1 MNINKLKEYD
11 DDDDVN
17 EKNILKDY
25 IEENYYNNF
34 ENRSLENQE
43 SSNFYNILSNKL
55 ELNSEECDSRK
66 EELNLICKEYEWM
79 SKNIYKHKFFK
90 NSNANKLFEN
100 LKIIFEN
107 IKKIMI
113 QNSEIRFKIF
123 IKQFNQVF
131 KIMDKKFKGNLL
143 SKTFEKEIVKKNIIS
158 TYKKY
163 SKKILDEIEKKY
175 IQSNKEIDDYITKI
189 DSDEN
194 FDPEKEGKKIVNNIK
209 QNLEKIIKII
219 EKDFNDYQKELK
231 EIGKEIIEVL
241 ENDNINDN
249 INVNYDDSIF
259 INLISTSHLKMH
271 LGLLIP
277 SVILSLIPFGIGIGI
292 VISLHSVTAITNL
305 VIDLADKKNTLK
317 KHMIDFK
324 FDFGLYYIEFKKNI
338 ETRLSFLKNQLVND
352 VELIV
357 EFNNKKFDP
366 RNNEK
371 FQSIYND
378 YRINFY

>member
-1 MNINKLKEYD
+1 M
-11 DDDDVN
+11 
-17 EKNILKDY
+17 
-25 IEENYYNNF
+25 F
-34 ENRSLENQE
+34 
-43 SSNFYNILSNKL
+43 FY
-55 ELNSEECDSRK
+55 
-66 EELNLICKEYEWM
+66 
-79 SKNIYKHKFFK
+79 
-90 NSNANKLFEN
+90 
-100 LKIIFEN
+100 
-107 IKKIMI
+107 
-113 QNSEIRFKIF
+113 
-123 IKQFNQVF
+123 
-131 KIMDKKFKGNLL
+131 
-143 SKTFEKEIVKKNIIS
+143 
-158 TYKKY
+158 
-163 SKKILDEIEKKY
+163 
-175 IQSNKEIDDYITKI
+175 
-189 DSDEN
+189 EN
-194 FDPEKEGKKIVNNIK
+194 FSISGKTWFISADVVSYDYPEKEGKKIVNNIK
-209 QNLEKIIKII
+209 QNWEKIIEII
-219 EKDFNDYQKELK
+219 EKDFNDYKKELK

-259 INLISTSHLKMH
+259 INLISSSHLKMH

-277 SVILSLIPFGIGIGI
+277 SVILSFIPFGIGI
-292 VISLHSVTAITNL
+292 VVSLHSVTAITNL

-338 ETRLSFLKNQLVND
+338 ETRLSFLKKQLVND

>member
-1 MNINKLKEYD
+1 MY
-11 DDDDVN
+11 
-17 EKNILKDY
+17 
-25 IEENYYNNF
+25 
-34 ENRSLENQE
+34 
-43 SSNFYNILSNKL
+43 
-55 ELNSEECDSRK
+55 
-66 EELNLICKEYEWM
+66 
-79 SKNIYKHKFFK
+79 KNIYKHNFFK
-90 NSNANKLFEN
+90 DSNANKLFEN

-107 IKKIMI
+107 LKKIMF
-113 QNSEIRFKIF
+113 QNSDIRFKIF
-123 IKQFNQVF
+123 IKQFNKMF
-131 KIMDKKFKGNLL
+131 IMMDKKFKGILLL
-143 SKTFEKEIVKKNIIS
+143 SKKYEKEKVKDKIIS

-163 SKKILDEIEKKY
+163 SKEILNKIEKYYKQY
-175 IQSNKEIDDYITKI
+175 NKEIDDYITKI

-194 FDPEKEGKKIVNNIK
+194 FAPYKEGKNIENNMKENWGKLI
-209 QNLEKIIKII
+209 NEID
-219 EKDFNDYQKELK
+219 EDFNKYKKELK
-231 EIGKEIIEVL
+231 EIGKEIIDLL
-241 ENDNINDN
+241 ENDNINENLN
-249 INVNYDDSIF
+249 INYDNF
-259 INLISTSHLKMH
+259 FLINFISTSHLKIHM
-271 LGLLIP
+271 GLLIP
-277 SVILSLIPFGIGIGI
+277 TILGLILPIGIGIGIGIGI